1 MLQVTLGQ
9 HTLAG
14 PGHAVNQDFHGAML
28 PGAALR
34 ASKGVAVALADGI
47 GSSAVGHVASAAA
60 VRSFLD
66 DYYGTPESW
75 SVRRSAQRV
84 LQATNSWLHAQT
96 MRGEGRFDKDRGHVC
111 TFSALVL
118 KGRQAH
124 LLHVGDAR
132 IYQLHERALEP
143 LTQDHRVQLGPAQ
156 DYLAR
161 ALGTGPAVEID
172 YRQWPL
178 QPGDL
183 YLLATDGAHAHLS
196 ATTVHAALARHGH
209 DLDAAAHDLAS
220 GARATGSTDDITV
233 QLLRVDALPQAD
245 AAAVQAAMQALPPAP
260 EPAPRQRLDHYRLVR
275 PLHTGARSQVH
286 LAQDTANGQPVA
298 LKFPSADTRAEP
310 ALLDRFLLEEWIA
323 RRIHSPH
330 VLRPAPDSGPRS
342 HLYLAM
348 EYLPGQTLAQWMRDH
363 PRPGLAEVRAIVAQL
378 GQGLQAFH
386 RLEMLHQDLRPENV
400 MIDAGGTVKIIDF
413 GSVQVAGLAECG
425 PAATATGG
433 PVGTLQYAAP
443 ETFVGEPASARSD
456 LFSVAVLAYHMLS
469 GQLPYGL
476 QVTQLR
482 DATGLRRLRYTP
494 LRHHRPELPAWLD
507 AVLHKALQPQ
517 PARRQQ
523 ALSELLHDLQ
533 SPGPEFHRQRLPP
546 LVQRHPVRFWQAI
559 SAVLALMVAV
569 LLHALVQRGAF

>member
-1 MLQVTLGQ
+1 MLEVTLGQ
-9 HTLAG
+9 HSLAG
-14 PGHAVNQDFHGAML
+14 PGHARNQDFHGAVL

-66 DYYGTPESW
+66 DYYLTPESW

-96 MRGEGRFDKDRGHVC
+96 MRSEGRFDKDRGHVC

-118 KGRQAH
+118 KGRHAH
-124 LLHVGDAR
+124 LLHVGDSR
-132 IYQLHERALEP
+132 IYQLHERSLEP
-143 LTQDHRVQLGPAQ
+143 LTQDHRLQLGATQ
-156 DYLAR
+156 ACLAR

-172 YRQWPL
+172 YHQWLL

-183 YLLATDGAHAHLS
+183 YLLATDGAHDHLS
-196 ATTVHAALARHGH
+196 AAVVHAALSRHGG
-209 DLDAAAHDLAS
+209 DLQAAAQDLAD
-220 GARATGSTDDITV
+220 GARAAGSTDDITV
-233 QLLRVDALPQAD
+233 QLLRVEALPDTD
-245 AAAVQAAMQALPPAP
+245 AATARAAWQALPPAP
-260 EPAPRQRLDHYRLVR
+260 ELSPRQVLDHYTLVR

-286 LAQDTANGQPVA
+286 LAHDDASGQPVA
-298 LKFPSADTRAEP
+298 LKFPSADTLADRT
-310 ALLDRFLLEEWIA
+310 LLDRFLLEEWVA

-330 VLRPAPDSGPRS
+330 VLRPAADHGPRS
-342 HLYLAM
+342 HLYVAM

-400 MIDAGGTVKIIDF
+400 MIDASGTVKIIDF
-413 GSVQVAGLAECG
+413 GTVQVAGLTECG
-425 PAATATGG
+425 PTPAASAL
-433 PVGTLQYAAP
+433 VGTLQYAAP
-443 ETFVGEPASARSD
+443 EYFVGQPADTRAD
-456 LFSVAVLAYHMLS
+456 LFSLAVLAYQMLS

-476 QVTQLR
+476 QVTRLR
-482 DATGLRRLRYTP
+482 DASGLRRLRYTP
-494 LRHHRPELPAWLD
+494 LRHHRPDLPAWLD

-523 ALSELLHDLQ
+523 AVSELLHDLDQ
-533 SPGPEFHRQRLPP
+533 PGPAFHRQRLPP
-546 LVQRHPVRFWQAI
+546 LAQRHPVRFWQAT
-559 SAVLALMVAV
+559 SALLALVALL
-569 LLHALVQRGAF
+569 LLHALLQRGP